1 MGHLWGVAV
10 RILKRPG
17 TLISVLLLVLLG
29 SAFLTQVVPYR
40 QIVDS
45 QRQVAEAQAH
55 LDQLVAEND
64 RLTADVAALE
74 TDAEI
79 ERLAREKLG
88 YVRPGEVAYVVLE
101 PPEADPAPAPPEPVP
116 EPVDRTWVEAVWD
129 FLTGADV
136 ES

>member
-1 MGHLWGVAV
+1 MRL
-10 RILKRPG
+10 LKNPG
-17 TLISVLLLVLLG
+17 TLISVLLLILLG

-55 LDQLVAEND
+55 LDGLVAEND
-64 RLTADVAALE
+64 RLSADVAALE

-88 YVRPGEVAYVVLE
+88 YVRPGEVAYVVLDPSDVE
-101 PPEADPAPAPPEPVP
+101 PSPEAIAPEAEP

>member
-1 MGHLWGVAV
+1 MRL
-10 RILKRPG
+10 LKNPG
-17 TLISVLLLVLLG
+17 TLISVLLLILLG

-55 LDQLVAEND
+55 LDGLVAEND
-64 RLTADVAALE
+64 RLAADVAALA

-88 YVRPGEVAYVVLE
+88 YVRPGEVAYVVLD
-101 PPEADPAPAPPEPVP
+101 PSDVDPAPEAAAPAAEV

>member
-1 MGHLWGVAV
+1 MKL
-10 RILKRPG
+10 LKNPG
-17 TLISVLLLVLLG
+17 TLISVLLLILLG

-55 LDQLVAEND
+55 LDALVAEND
-64 RLTADVAALE
+64 RLSADVAALE

-88 YVRPGEVAYVVLE
+88 YVRPGEVAYVVLDPSDTE
-101 PPEADPAPAPPEPVP
+101 SATEAVAPEVEA